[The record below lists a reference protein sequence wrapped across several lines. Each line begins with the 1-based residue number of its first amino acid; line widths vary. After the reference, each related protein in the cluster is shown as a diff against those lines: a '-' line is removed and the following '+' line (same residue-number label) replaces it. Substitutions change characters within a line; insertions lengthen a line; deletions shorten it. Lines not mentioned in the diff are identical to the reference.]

1 MKQTVYIYKC
11 TNSTIRIN
19 GKVNSITVDACKKC
33 AIVFDNAVAA
43 LEVIGSQSIQAQV
56 TGKVPI
62 VNGES
67 SFFWLKLW
75 LNKLLILIN
84 IKLN

>member
-1 MKQTVYIYKC
+1 MKQTVYVYKC
-11 TNSTIRIN
+11 INSTIRVN
-19 GKVNSITVDACKKC
+19 GKVNSITMDACKKC

-62 VNGES
+62 VNGQS
-67 SFFWLKLW
+67 IHYAQ
-75 LNKLLILIN
+75 ILYIIN
-84 IKLN
+84 FDEDRREI

>member
-1 MKQTVYIYKC
+1 MKQTVYVYKC
-11 TNSTIRIN
+11 INSTIRVN
-19 GKVNSITVDACKKC
+19 GKVNSITMDACKKC

-62 VNGES
+62 VNGQSIHYAEIAYHKS
-67 SFFWLKLW
+67 W
-75 LNKLLILIN
+75 
-84 IKLN
+84 